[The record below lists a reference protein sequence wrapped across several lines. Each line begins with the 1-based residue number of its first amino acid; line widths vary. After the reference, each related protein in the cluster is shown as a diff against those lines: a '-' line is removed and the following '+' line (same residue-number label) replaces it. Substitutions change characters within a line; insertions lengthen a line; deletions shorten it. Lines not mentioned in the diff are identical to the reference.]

1 MTAPRSGEAAP
12 GCSSMP
18 RPGGRERQVL
28 LPGVSTLVRLVG
40 RVRKEAQLR
49 FWDTLAGLPTRSQA
63 RQLEGLLEVPRGA
76 RVSDL
81 DRLRKVPVTASG
93 KSMVTALDRVTEITA
108 FGLGT
113 FTFGAVPRRRLREL
127 ARYGMA

>member
-1 MTAPRSGEAAP
+1 
-12 GCSSMP
+12 MP

-49 FWDTLAGLPTRSQA
+49 FWDTLAGLPTRSQT
-63 RQLEGLLEVPRGA
+63 RQLEGLLEVPLGA

-81 DRLRKVPVTASG
+81 DRSAQGARDGIGQVDG
-93 KSMVTALDRVTEITA
+93 DR
-108 FGLGT
+108 
-113 FTFGAVPRRRLREL
+113 P
-127 ARYGMA
+127 